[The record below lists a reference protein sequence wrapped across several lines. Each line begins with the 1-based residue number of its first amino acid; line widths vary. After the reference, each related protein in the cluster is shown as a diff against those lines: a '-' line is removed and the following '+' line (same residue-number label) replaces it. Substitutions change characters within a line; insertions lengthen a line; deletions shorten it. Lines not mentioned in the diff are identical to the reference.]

1 MSELL
6 KYKCPNCGGVLEF
19 DSGTQQM
26 KCPYCDSTVDVQAL
40 SGYDEE
46 LKNAA
51 PDQMNWEKEA
61 GNIWDEEE
69 TKGMKVYVCDS
80 CGGEIIADE
89 NASAMK
95 CPYCDN
101 PVVMKGNLSG
111 VLKPDLIIPFKIDKR
126 QAKEL
131 YHRHLQGKKFLPRVF
146 EDENHIDEM
155 KAVYVPFWL
164 FHCDVDFDVRF
175 RGTRTRAYA
184 DAKNNYIETSYYAV
198 NRAGTLAFDQVP
210 VDGSSSIADDLMQ
223 SIEPF
228 DIREAKP
235 FQTAYLS
242 GYLADKYDV
251 GSEASVSIANA
262 RIKSST
268 EQAVAST
275 VNSYETISVEHSSLR
290 FDNGSAMYA
299 LYPVWILNTTY
310 AGERYI
316 FALNG
321 QTGKTVGD
329 LPVSKSAYWKNFFLV
344 GGITAAA
351 VFAGAMAA
359 MLL

>member
-1 MSELL
+1 
-6 KYKCPNCGGVLEF
+6 
-19 DSGTQQM
+19 
-26 KCPYCDSTVDVQAL
+26 
-40 SGYDEE
+40 
-46 LKNAA
+46 
-51 PDQMNWEKEA
+51 
-61 GNIWDEEE
+61 
-69 TKGMKVYVCDS
+69 
-80 CGGEIIADE
+80 
-89 NASAMK
+89 
-95 CPYCDN
+95 
-101 PVVMKGNLSG
+101 
-111 VLKPDLIIPFKIDKR
+111 
-126 QAKEL
+126 
-131 YHRHLQGKKFLPRVF
+131 
-146 EDENHIDEM
+146 M

-251 GSEASVSIANA
+251 GAEASVSIANA

-275 VNSYETISVEHSSLR
+275 VNSYETNSVEHSSLR

>member
-6 KYKCPNCGGVLEF
+6 KYRCPNCGQILEF

-26 KCPYCDSTVDVQAL
+26 KCPYCDSMVDVQAL

-46 LKNAA
+46 LKNVSSDELKWDKA
-51 PDQMNWEKEA
+51 PGTE
-61 GNIWDEEE
+61 WDEEE
-69 TKGMKVYVCDS
+69 TKGMRVYVCDS

-101 PVVMKGNLSG
+101 AVIMKGNVSG
-111 VLKPDLIIPFKIDKR
+111 VLKPDLIIPFKLDKN

-131 YHRHLQGKKFLPRVF
+131 YHKHLQGKKFLPRVF
-146 EDENHIDEM
+146 ENENHIDEI
-155 KAVYVPFWL
+155 KAIYVPFWL
-164 FHCDVDFDVRF
+164 FHADVDYDVRF
-175 RGTRTRAYA
+175 RGTRTRLYS
-184 DAKNNYIETSYYAV
+184 DARNNYTETSYYAV
-198 NRAGTLAFDQVP
+198 NRVGTLAFDQVP

-228 DIREAKP
+228 DITEAKP

-251 GSEASVSIANA
+251 DAQDAVSIANA

-268 EQAVAST
+268 EQAVMST
-275 VNSYETISVEHSSLR
+275 VANYESLSVERSAIR
-290 FDNGSAMYA
+290 YNNGRAMYA

-310 AGERYI
+310 AGQRYI

-344 GGITAAA
+344 GGITAAL
-351 VFAGAMAA
+351 VFAGSMAA